1 MPENARVVAAGNELE
16 DSLAAN
22 EIAEPLFDRFAHV
35 NIETTA
41 ESWLEWAVTQESSY
55 EKMDYKKE
63 NTERPKIHP
72 AIYSYIS
79 YKGDEV
85 LRTPYNRE
93 HPEPHADPRRWKMA
107 SDMLYASNNPNTLRA
122 IVGEELT
129 EDFIYFCKLPTLTI
143 EDVLNGNYT
152 EKEVKSMDMGRK
164 LATVSGLISVDDENM
179 PKVRN
184 FVKKLGAEICKKFE
198 VQWAHGDE
206 ERLEQAQNKDG
217 KEKNDASDKSKFAKQ
232 GEKETFKQIEK
243 ERKKRL
249 QELNKELANKSSHK
263 AGDGIQE
270 NGKKLSDIG
279 IAMPLIDWRKLLKQ
293 AVKYDEEWTRKNARM
308 RNGYFRH
315 RIEQVPMPETE
326 ILLDVSG
333 SVSEVLLKNFLRE
346 CKNIFDSSKVKI
358 GCFNTRFHGFTELR
372 RQDDI
377 DNMKFPIGRGTDFD
391 VAVEAFSR
399 RVPNKII
406 FTD

>member
-1 MPENARVVAAGNELE
+1 
-16 DSLAAN
+16 
-22 EIAEPLFDRFAHV
+22 
-35 NIETTA
+35 
-41 ESWLEWAVTQESSY
+41 
-55 EKMDYKKE
+55 
-63 NTERPKIHP
+63 
-72 AIYSYIS
+72 
-79 YKGDEV
+79 
-85 LRTPYNRE
+85 
-93 HPEPHADPRRWKMA
+93 
-107 SDMLYASNNPNTLRA
+107 
-122 IVGEELT
+122 
-129 EDFIYFCKLPTLTI
+129 
-143 EDVLNGNYT
+143 
-152 EKEVKSMDMGRK
+152 
-164 LATVSGLISVDDENM
+164 
-179 PKVRN
+179 
-184 FVKKLGAEICKKFE
+184 
-198 VQWAHGDE
+198 
-206 ERLEQAQNKDG
+206 
-217 KEKNDASDKSKFAKQ
+217 
-232 GEKETFKQIEK
+232 
-243 ERKKRL
+243 
-249 QELNKELANKSSHK
+249 
-263 AGDGIQE
+263 
-270 NGKKLSDIG
+270 
-279 IAMPLIDWRKLLKQ
+279 MPLIDWRKLLKQ